1 MLAHQRRLQGWLFKG
16 FIYLFQMEAS
26 GRPLVC
32 KSWAGRG
39 VACEQQQWKARITT
53 VEVSG
58 CFLTFRIGSLSLER
72 FTLVPV
78 FHSFYSRTSTVLSL
92 SFSRV
97 SPLSL
102 VYPPILS
109 PSLEPH
115 SQQISTW
122 PRHFNSSLALCFL
135 MISVQTAGD
144 TLAPRSTLA
153 LPSGRRANCSRRGH
167 RVDAILHQ
175 CNHTC
180 YICSCLT
187 RCALKTVVL
196 HANHDIFVTHKET
209 L

>member
-1 MLAHQRRLQGWLFKG
+1 
-16 FIYLFQMEAS
+16 MEAS

-175 CNHTC
+175 CSRPPQTLTMISLWHIKKLCRTHCNGRASFLGHNHAVNMM
-180 YICSCLT
+180 S
-187 RCALKTVVL
+187 
-196 HANHDIFVTHKET
+196 
-209 L
+209 